1 MRRKPNERVD
11 AYIERWQKE
20 ANRCR
25 AHLSEEKLIQLCRNG
40 IRDDIV
46 YLVSEQITTFRGVS
60 KRGVQEGTHPRTK
73 GREDEKIS

>member
-1 MRRKPNERVD
+1 VSRT
-11 AYIERWQKE
+11 
-20 ANRCR
+20 
-25 AHLSEEKLIQLCRNG
+25 LSEEKLIQLCRNG
-40 IRDDIV
+40 IRDDIA